1 MQRGPWWQDWHPV
14 GYNLAP
20 MRVVGSAAERAE
32 QVPAERA
39 EELELPAPSKAAG
52 KRPRTE

>member
-20 MRVVGSAAERAE
+20 MRVIGSAAERA
-32 QVPAERA
+32 QQAPAEGA
-39 EELELPAPSKAAG
+39 EELEPPALSKAAG